1 MEQALGIRVAP
12 VVESRF
18 EDFVPLYSLAMATYD
33 MVDRTAEEVIQHV
46 TGDNEHRIA
55 CRRGC
60 NACCTVYIRATFAEA
75 AAIALWLFKP
85 SNTDRLIHY
94 HKRMAGWRKETGA
107 ELDMLEALSTRHGI
121 HLESGSDSQ
130 LFAEAIQT
138 YHRRKLMCPF
148 NADDGSCEIYPF
160 RPVVCRA
167 FFVVGASE
175 RCGLDVFGEV
185 GVVRQTRLTE
195 TALLGQKALKEASAT
210 LGYGSISALPV
221 GVHRAVSILEPL
233 RAGVHYPRGG

>member
-18 EDFVPLYSLAMATYD
+18 EDFVPLYSLAMATYAT
-33 MVDRTAEEVIQHV
+33 VDRIAEEVIQLV
-46 TGDNEHRIA
+46 TGESEHRIA

-60 NACCTVYIRATFAEA
+60 NACCTVFVRATFAEA
-75 AAIALWLFKP
+75 AAISLWLFQP
-85 SNTDRLIHY
+85 SNTDRVIHY
-94 HKRMAGWRKETGA
+94 NRRMTGWRKEAGA
-107 ELDMLEALSTRHGI
+107 ELGMLEALSTRHDI
-121 HLESGSDSQ
+121 HLDSGSDSQ

-160 RPVVCRA
+160 RPIVCRA

-175 RCGLDVFGEV
+175 GCGLDVFGEE

-195 TALLGQKALKEASAT
+195 AALLGQKTLKEASAT
-210 LGYGSISALPV
+210 LGYGTISALPV
-221 GVHRAVSILEPL
+221 GVYRAVSILGPL
-233 RAGVHYPRGG
+233 CAGVPLPPQS